1 MRASVRQNCSIGP
14 ATTSNKSTSM
24 LTHLLAAVSPL
35 QVFNSTVTK
44 LKDENSF
51 EVYVGLTSM
60 VKKVCV
66 PGTGCF
72 DYELELVEW
81 WKSTEMGQSED
92 GVELCEDA
100 LAHDVGVFCGNCR
113 NVAVN
118 NIPAA
123 FFSCA
128 TLCFALYG
136 CINRMKFISD
146 CPVQKILG
154 CITDTWG
161 TISLASML
169 IEFNVNCV
177 WTLPAHTQG
186 YTLEYIRGPGFYM
199 YTFCMLTALVRAVLH
214 WLTPLPSQGVGCHM
228 VIPSKDETVT
238 ALTALRKW
246 EESARKRL
254 QLQIVQGA
262 LVTKAVAATGAAS
275 GAAILRRSVDL
286 ASSELSHKCPR
297 ASAAASGGASAVMS
311 TTRWSLNEV
320 SARANAL
327 KRTSSGDGVA
337 DVTSE
342 VPNPAAGWSAGELTN
357 HLLQKIGKDNAITAK
372 EAVDQ
377 LAISAPSNLQHL
389 ISATV
394 SDIPE
399 EEDVTMLSTWSPS
412 SGLALAVLSQ
422 NMPRKKAGLNGVDLT
437 PDFSETGDA
446 QGDEESGKVV
456 MTQPSSSSSS
466 SSSSN
471 SCPSSPLYR
480 TSEGV
485 ARFDGDVEAMNKA
498 MIPEH
503 PSGVSETKHDASPSR
518 AAEAEANSSSSA
530 SHMKEYYET
539 PSKEEST

>member
-1 MRASVRQNCSIGP
+1 
-14 ATTSNKSTSM
+14 
-24 LTHLLAAVSPL
+24 
-35 QVFNSTVTK
+35 
-44 LKDENSF
+44 
-51 EVYVGLTSM
+51 M

-92 GVELCEDA
+92 GVELCEA
-100 LAHDVGVFCGNCR
+100 SLAHDVGVFCGNCR

-199 YTFCMLTALVRAVLH
+199 YTFCMLSALVRAVLH
-214 WLTPLPSQGVGCHM
+214 WLTPLPSQGVGCRM
-228 VIPSKDETVT
+228 AIPSKDETVT
-238 ALTALRKW
+238 ALAALRKW

-286 ASSELSHKCPR
+286 ASSELSHKYPR
-297 ASAAASGGASAVMS
+297 ASAAASEGASAVMS

-327 KRTSSGDGVA
+327 KRTSSGDGMA
-337 DVTSE
+337 DDTIPSE
-342 VPNPAAGWSAGELTN
+342 VPNPTAGWSAAELTS
-357 HLLQKIGKDNAITAK
+357 HLLLKIGKDNATSAR

-377 LAISAPSNLQHL
+377 LAIGAPTNLQHL

-399 EEDVTMLSTWSPS
+399 EEEVAVLSNWSPS

-422 NMPRKKAGLNGVDLT
+422 NMPRKKAGLKGIDLM
-437 PDFSETGDA
+437 PEFSEPGDVHS
-446 QGDEESGKVV
+446 DEESGVV
-456 MTQPSSSSSS
+456 RKQPTSR

-485 ARFDGDVEAMNKA
+485 APQDEEVEPISKGC
-498 MIPEH
+498 IPD
-503 PSGVSETKHDASPSR
+503 PLPGVSETKNDESPSR
-518 AAEAEANSSSSA
+518 AIEAEATLSRSVSQP
-530 SHMKEYYET
+530 KGCFGT
-539 PSKEEST
+539 PLRKS